1 MQFTLLYQLV
11 LLFHGFI
18 LRNEDIA
25 ETLCAM
31 NKALNNTLTTNWLA
45 SSPPSNNTWHPP
57 THASSNY
64 LKSTTIQPTT
74 TTTGRHHR
82 RHEYAPPQCSSFR
95 RKRSQRLDLQ
105 NQQTFC
111 PPPIRT

>member
-1 MQFTLLYQLV
+1 MQFTLLCQLV
-11 LLFHGFI
+11 LSFHRFI

-25 ETLCAM
+25 EALCAM

-57 THASSNY
+57 THALSNY

-74 TTTGRHHR
+74 TTGRHHR
-82 RHEYAPPQCSSFR
+82 RHEYTPPQCSSFR

-111 PPPIRT
+111 PPPIRA